1 MTMCL
6 AAPSFDEAARE
17 YCIVMCA
24 DQRFEDEIS
33 GGDFGLKFAPI
44 AARFLR
50 RGFPYGFSR
59 GIPGSAYTERYP
71 IPASAPI
78 TLWLLMSSGKNLK
91 NTLENIV
98 RMERREIATRYTGRS
113 GQRSG

>member
-1 MTMCL
+1 VFPKTEYWDQL
-6 AAPSFDEAARE
+6 PSLSSELKRE
-17 YCIVMCA
+17 DA
-24 DQRFEDEIS
+24 
-33 GGDFGLKFAPI
+33 

-50 RGFPYGFSR
+50 RAFPYGFSR

-98 RMERREIATRYTGRS
+98 RMERREIATRYTAPSIWPMISTCCAFFCLLANIR
-113 GQRSG
+113 

>member
-1 MTMCL
+1 VFPKTEYWDQL
-6 AAPSFDEAARE
+6 PSLSSELKRE
-17 YCIVMCA
+17 DA
-24 DQRFEDEIS
+24 
-33 GGDFGLKFAPI
+33 

-98 RMERREIATRYTGRS
+98 RMERREIATRYNIAFMWPAS
-113 GQRSG
+113 EKA